1 MADSTLNVTALLP
14 PLGVDPG
21 SGEAVRSTT
30 AASSTAFQTALA
42 AAQSESANPT
52 ADSTNP
58 ANTDPRPGG
67 LLTLVT
73 QLQFWTPPANAAIAQ
88 ANSLIPAAVPAEPP
102 PLAEATLRS
111 PADQALLNRP
121 GGPVALLRAVPP
133 AMVAPFVSPAT
144 DEAAPASAT
153 VPTRGEEL
161 SEIPTPPASPGEVA
175 TRAAIRV
182 AVRGGL
188 ANIPPPAP
196 VVANLFPEGAL
207 PADLSAREPVVN
219 ELAPIAA
226 VSPLPA
232 TDLGDRPALAGE
244 KFVAA
249 ASAGALLVA
258 HSAEPPSG
266 LFANELDSLTVAAA
280 VARGPAASVAP
291 PTAGGE
297 RSANPATAGSFPAGW
312 GGSGTA
318 LFPGTTDFAIGNE
331 FPTVQEGTVFNP
343 RSVTLNPTVGAA
355 SDRLPDDNTPALAT
369 AAPAKDMSLMPSRP
383 AGPTSASPSTLPAVS
398 RPVADAIVAQARV
411 LERPGAVE
419 FQLRL
424 DPPELGRLH
433 IRLVASGDDL
443 RAQVL
448 VPDEAVR
455 RLLESQ
461 LPELRQRL
469 EAAGVSVQ
477 ELNIATDSAGGR
489 NRPDTPDEPPGF
501 ATFPPRSELPSNP
514 VRVRFSRSDASTV
527 DIMV

>member
-1 MADSTLNVTALLP
+1 M
-14 PLGVDPG
+14 DPS

-30 AASSTAFQTALA
+30 AGSSTAFPAALA

-58 ANTDPRPGG
+58 ANTDPTPGG

-88 ANSLIPAAVPAEPP
+88 ANGLMPAAELPQR
-102 PLAEATLRS
+102 AEATMRS
-111 PADQALLNRP
+111 PADPALLNRP
-121 GGPVALLRAVPP
+121 GGPVPLEAPVPSV
-133 AMVAPFVSPAT
+133 AVAPFVAPTT

-153 VPTRGEEL
+153 QPIRAGEL
-161 SEIPTPPASPGEVA
+161 SEIPTLATNPGDVA

-196 VVANLFPEGAL
+196 VMANLFPEGAT
-207 PADLSAREPVVN
+207 PADLSAREPAIN

-226 VSPLPA
+226 VAPLPA
-232 TDLGDRPALAGE
+232 ADLGDRPALAGE

-249 ASAGALLVA
+249 ASAGALLA
-258 HSAEPPSG
+258 ARSAEPPSR

-280 VARGPAASVAP
+280 VARGPAASAAP

-297 RSANPATAGSFPAGW
+297 PSANPATAGPLSAGW
-312 GGSGTA
+312 GSPGAS

-331 FPTVQEGTVFNP
+331 FPTAQEGAVFNP
-343 RSVTLNPTVGAA
+343 RSVTPNPTVGAA
-355 SDRLPDDNTPALAT
+355 SDRPPDDNNPAVAT
-369 AAPAKDMSLMPSRP
+369 AAPGKDVSLTPPRP
-383 AGPTSASPSTLPAVS
+383 AGLTSTPPSPPPAVS
-398 RPVADAIVAQARV
+398 GPVAEAIVTQARV
-411 LERPGAVE
+411 LERPGEVE

-489 NRPDTPDEPPGF
+489 NRPDTPDD
-501 ATFPPRSELPSNP
+501 PPRFAASPLQGELPTNP
-514 VRVRFSRSDASTV
+514 VRVRFGRSDASTV